1 MGSGECQH
9 GRGHSFQEQATQ
21 KSGGSCEGRA
31 GRRPWGEDAC
41 LADLQ
46 SHQSRQS
53 RVGTGQ
59 PVGGCVALQVRDDGG
74 LGRVLAVEVERSG
87 QMVIIV

>member
-1 MGSGECQH
+1 MGGVIVFESKPRRSLGGSVKEEQGG
-9 GRGHSFQEQATQ
+9 GRG
-21 KSGGSCEGRA
+21 G
-31 GRRPWGEDAC
+31 DAC

-74 LGRVLAVEVERSG
+74 LG
-87 QMVIIV
+87 